1 MKPENQNSNRSIAI
15 AIVFVLGIGLT
26 VWGIRWYLQPPVV
39 SEGQLRY
46 IQLLRT
52 AVSSENEQQVTGVE
66 RVLKK
71 NLDDGELTPK
81 EWRHFQSIID
91 RAKRGEWDS
100 AARACE
106 GFERAQQYR

>member
-1 MKPENQNSNRSIAI
+1 MSTKNKNSNRPVWIAI
-15 AIVFVLGIGLT
+15 ALVIGLGFT

-52 AVSSENEQQVTGVE
+52 AVSSENEEHVAGVE

-71 NLDDGELTPK
+71 KLDGGELTQK
-81 EWRHFQSIID
+81 EWRHFQGIID
-91 RAKRGEWDS
+91 VAKRGEWES
-100 AARACE
+100 ASRACE